1 MKKNAQLHLL
11 VETRF
16 VAKLKKEAEECNTGF
31 SEYCRK
37 KLWRNPQLDRI
48 ERKLDKLIGK
58 RKKGN
63 KRLIDK
69 MG

>member
-11 VETRF
+11 VETRL
-16 VAKLKKEAEECNTGF
+16 VTQLKRETEEKNTGF

-58 RKKGN
+58 KKKERK
-63 KRLIDK
+63 RS
-69 MG
+69 